1 MAEEIK
7 RSVFSVGSKAGRRD
21 EFTAEQLPGKWTA
34 FKATFSCGMS
44 KVLMASLFCVL
55 FCTPAIAWVVLF
67 SSLFLSRVGAS
78 FPYGI
83 FDGLGYAGPGA
94 LTEGLN
100 SAYILG
106 AMRYYEYALI
116 EFSVLIPCIAVGAI
130 GLGGLVYVARLSMF
144 GGADS
149 RNIKVIRTFFT
160 GVKYTWSRALV
171 GGFLVGASVFL
182 MIFCAYVFDAYA
194 LGLGGKI
201 VTMIFSIALI
211 VVVSIYAYYLV
222 TIAANYENPFGST
235 LKDAFTLTFVR
246 MPANLLCAAFVALV
260 VGLAFL
266 LILFLGNS
274 TFGTIF
280 WFVLF
285 FIGFYAVC
293 GIFVAFNQAS
303 FAKKIN
309 DGMSERESKARTEES
324 YAAIRAAKA
333 AGERPAKNKQAQ
345 PAKYVNPK
353 KKKKQTENEKPV
365 PVQKKA
371 AGGYSEAEL
380 KQMEEDK
387 RRLLDEETAKE
398 KIATEDMSVYED
410 DE

>member
-1 MAEEIK
+1 MAEEIMK
-7 RSVFSVGSKAGRRD
+7 SAVVGAKTGRRD
-21 EFTAEQLPGKWTA
+21 EFTTEELPGKWTA

-44 KVLMASLFCVL
+44 KVLIASLFCIL
-55 FCTPAIAWVVLF
+55 FCSPAIAWVVVF
-67 SSLFLSRVGAS
+67 TSLFLSRVGSS

-100 SAYILG
+100 TANVLG

-116 EFSVLIPCIAVGAI
+116 EFSVLVPCIAVGAI

-144 GGADS
+144 GGTES
-149 RNIKVIRTFFT
+149 RSIKVIRAFFT

-171 GGFLVGASVFL
+171 GGALVGASIFL

-194 LGLGGKI
+194 LGVGGKI

-211 VVVSIYAYYLV
+211 VLASIYAFYLV
-222 TIAANYENPFGST
+222 TIAANYTNPFGAT
-235 LKDAFTLTFVR
+235 LKDALVLTFVR
-246 MPANLLCAAFVALV
+246 MPANLLCAVFASLII
-260 VGLAFL
+260 GLAFL
-266 LILFLGNS
+266 FILLFGSS
-274 TFGTIF
+274 TFGTII

-293 GIFVAFNQAS
+293 GIFVAFDQSS

-309 DGMSERESKARTEES
+309 DGMAERESKARAEQS

-333 AGERPAKNKQAQ
+333 AGERQTKSKPAST
-345 PAKYVNPK
+345 AKYVNPK
-353 KKKKQTENEKPV
+353 KKKKQPESEKKPERT
-365 PVQKKA
+365 KKE

-380 KQMEEDK
+380 KQMAEDK
-387 RRLLDEETAKE
+387 RRLIEEEKTKE
-398 KIATEDMSVYED
+398 NVPTEDMSVYED